1 MILTKNYAFYI
12 LTNNDNKKYKKETLE
27 SSEYYFSESFIN
39 ISDYLDGTKE
49 QLDDYCNI
57 DEYINL
63 NRKTYLPPT
72 LLKDRLYITDNTP
85 INPEDLNLLYDA
97 LYERYS
103 L

>member
-1 MILTKNYAFYI
+1 M
-12 LTNNDNKKYKKETLE
+12 E
-27 SSEYYFSESFIN
+27 SSEHCFSGSFIN

-63 NRKTYLPPT
+63 NGKAYLPPI
-72 LLKDRLYITDNTP
+72 LLKDRLYITDNIP
-85 INPEDLNLLYDA
+85 INLEDLNILYDA